1 MLEAKSYLLSD
12 LKAYLH
18 TSNKQNTDNK
28 LNRYGIKYALPSAT
42 ARSRNPIYEITEIG
56 NPFKLYCVFDL
67 GIPPQTDFTKFRD
80 FLFYLFGDP
89 DFSWRPAEMMEAYL
103 NETNHY
109 ISRQTIST
117 YIKRLERLGYVAKA
131 GDMVYY
137 RVYRE
142 YLDDYSD
149 DYIQKH
155 DIVSREEYSAAWG
168 IYWHYRRMDAD
179 SIYAFRIMYRRFGGV
194 PRKQERVEQNALY
207 ANELDYLNTLV
218 CDSFLTEY
226 GGQEN

>member
-1 MLEAKSYLLSD
+1 MLEVKSYLLSD
-12 LKAYLH
+12 LKVYLH

-28 LNRYGIKYALPSAT
+28 LKRYGVKYTLPSKT
-42 ARSRNPIYEITEIG
+42 ARSRNPIYEITEIT

-67 GIPPQTDFTKFRD
+67 GLPPQTDFTKFRD

-103 NETNHY
+103 DETHHS
-109 ISRQTIST
+109 ISRQTISN
-117 YIKRLERLGYVAKA
+117 YIKQLERLGYVAKA

-142 YLDDYSD
+142 YPDYYSQ

-168 IYWHYRRMDAD
+168 IYWHYRRLGAD
-179 SIYAFRIMYRRFGGV
+179 SLAAFSIMYRRFGGA

-207 ANELDYLNTLV
+207 TNELDYLNKLV
-218 CDSFLTEY
+218 CESFLAEY
-226 GGQEN
+226 GGQE